1 MMNKMRNLW
10 CFISISP
17 CCLTHFKFSGASKL
31 HDPTTNMKLVQIK
44 DKEKLNR
51 IIKNQPITHVT
62 LLFLCEIQYFFLDF
76 IFDERTFLPFIT
88 SDHNNNWDDKKQK
101 KPVETNLILIRNER
115 SAYYGM
121 PPEPSRFFRCYDYRI
136 TLLLRHSFS
145 HILKIDQQRF
155 ICMDPWIHINY

>member
-76 IFDERTFLPFIT
+76 IFEERTFLPFIT
-88 SDHNNNWDDKKQK
+88 SDRNNNCLRWWETEK
-101 KPVETNLILIRNER
+101 KPVRTNLILIRKTEMNK
-115 SAYYGM
+115 
-121 PPEPSRFFRCYDYRI
+121 
-136 TLLLRHSFS
+136 LLIMVCPLKPQGFS
-145 HILKIDQQRF
+145 GAMTIE
-155 ICMDPWIHINY
+155 